1 MLIKNNSN
9 IINNNINLK
18 RNFSEVDYEKS
29 NLPSIK
35 YKRINNNR
43 YIATISTNV
52 PLSYTEDITCK
63 NYEEWEKAIQD
74 ELKNLYDNNIFTFV
88 KYIPKGKNIISS
100 MWVFANKYNGEY
112 IITKRKA
119 RLVARGFRQ
128 RRGIDYDLTYS
139 PTLNTDTL
147 KLFFFPLAEK
157 YKWPIQQLDIKA
169 AYLNADLDKE
179 IYMSMPPG
187 DPNFGRG

>member
-100 MWVFANKYNGEY
+100 KWVFANKYNGEY
-112 IITKRKA
+112 IIIKRKA

-147 KLFFFPLAEK
+147 KLIFFPCCKIEMANLTIR
-157 YKWPIQQLDIKA
+157 Y
-169 AYLNADLDKE
+169 
-179 IYMSMPPG
+179 
-187 DPNFGRG
+187 